1 MLYGILTH
9 TIKLI
14 EEAAMKVKLHKNVI
28 YILTVLISVLFIV
41 LGYRINKPDLI
52 EQEYNKS
59 YRARVISLEETI
71 REESDFADEY
81 STTIIRFKAEITND
95 EYKGKIVEAYQYID
109 NIVTVNPK
117 IIETGDKIIISSL
130 ISRVGEGEEWVFLEY
145 DRSGILSGL
154 VVGFIALMVLFERKK
169 GFNTVIS
176 LIFTCLA
183 IFMVFIPSILKGR
196 NIYLSSISVSIF
208 IIFMTLLLL
217 NGANKKT
224 LCAIVG
230 NLGGLLIAGLLAFI
244 TSEMMHLTGL
254 IDDDSIFLLMIGTE
268 TPIDLKAILWAG
280 IVIGSLGAV
289 MDVSMSIASP
299 MHELA
304 ENMSD
309 RSFKSMLKSGINI
322 GQDAIGTMTN
332 TLVLAYIGSSL
343 SVVLLLMVNYKDHQS
358 CSFSGNYSDIKGNVT
373 YDENKIKAYLDNYIY
388 PVCIILGE
396 LIIQN
401 ENATKKE
408 MMNKLSSLTW

>member
-52 EQEYNKS
+52 ELEYNKS
-59 YRARVISLEETI
+59 YRARVISFEETI

-117 IIETGDKIIISSL
+117 IIETGDKIIYLLSFPGSVKE
-130 ISRVGEGEEWVFLEY
+130 RNGYFEY

-343 SVVLLLMVNYKDHQS
+343 SVVLLLMVNYKDLLLLFNLEMIVFEIIQAVIGS
-358 CSFSGNYSDIKGNVT
+358 MGILFAIPITAVF
-373 YDENKIKAYLDNYIY
+373 AAYIY
-388 PVCIILGE
+388 
-396 LIIQN
+396 N
-401 ENATKKE
+401 EK
-408 MMNKLSSLTW
+408 